1 MRTLSNGDLVVL
13 SKLED
18 LFSWRFHLQENGGR
32 SHMKRVGLFEGED
45 PPSNKRQKVGFDL
58 KASES
63 DRSSR
68 RGEGSASREA
78 VHILQKKKEAAEVRL
93 KTNLF

>member
-1 MRTLSNGDLVVL
+1 
-13 SKLED
+13 
-18 LFSWRFHLQENGGR
+18 
-32 SHMKRVGLFEGED
+32 MKRVGLFEGED
-45 PPSNKRQKVGFDL
+45 RPSNKRQKVGFDL

-78 VHILQKKKEAAEVRL
+78 VHIFQKKKEAAEVRL